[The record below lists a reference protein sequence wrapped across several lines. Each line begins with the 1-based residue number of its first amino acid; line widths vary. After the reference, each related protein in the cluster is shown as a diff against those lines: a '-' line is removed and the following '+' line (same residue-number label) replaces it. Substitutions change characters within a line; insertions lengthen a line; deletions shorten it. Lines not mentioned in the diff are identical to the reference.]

1 MGTHYRG
8 SRHEINVLNAYIKL
22 MRAANSITGRL
33 AKGLKPT
40 SLTMTQFSILET
52 LYHLGPM
59 NQRTLGAKVLKS
71 SGNITLVVDN
81 LEKSGLVRRVRS
93 RSDRRFITVS
103 LTKKGKE
110 TISEIFPDYLFLI
123 VNEMEVIDDNE
134 LKTLENLCKILG
146 LHKRENDKLILEK
159 SY

>member
-1 MGTHYRG
+1 MGTHYKG
-8 SRHEINVLNAYIKL
+8 TEHEITVLNAYIKL

-40 SLTMTQFSILET
+40 KLTMTQFSILET

-81 LEKSGLVRRVRS
+81 LEKRGLVERMRS
-93 RSDRRFITVS
+93 KSDRRFITVS
-103 LTKKGKE
+103 LTEKGRQ
-110 TISEIFPDYLFLI
+110 TISEIFPNYLFLI
-123 VNEMEVIDDNE
+123 LNEMEIIDDDE
-134 LKTLENLCKILG
+134 LKVLERLCKILG
-146 LHKRENDKLILEK
+146 LHKREGKH
-159 SY
+159 SS